1 MFSRSIVAGGIVVLL
16 TLHRVF
22 AAGPTAVPDS
32 PADLPK
38 GPPPPPVPLLS
49 ADDAIK
55 TMKLPPGFRI
65 ETVAA
70 EPLIEHPVAMTFDAD
85 GRAWVVEMRSY
96 MPDVEGAGESAP
108 TGRVTMLE
116 DVDGDGRMDRSRVFL
131 DNLVLPRAIAV
142 VRDGLLVAAPPKLLF
157 CRDTNGD
164 GKCDEQTLVA
174 NDYGLRGNP
183 EHMPNGLLL
192 GLDNWIYSANYDKRI
207 RWNPGGGGAWVSEI
221 VPEFGQW
228 GISQDNFG
236 RLFHNTNT
244 DQLRASLIAPHYA
257 DRNPHYR
264 TAAAVNEQV
273 AKDQS
278 VYPAHATA
286 VDRGYLD
293 NIMRPDGTLRA
304 FTAACA
310 PLIYRGGLFP
320 DEFAGN
326 AFVCEP
332 AANLIKRNIIHEGDD
347 GSLWATNAYEKDEFL
362 TSTYERFRPVNL
374 TLGPDGAIYVI
385 DMHHGLIQHK
395 TYLTTYCK
403 EQYEAKQLDKHLET
417 GRIYRIVANANA
429 DSRGREPAVPLK
441 LSKAATAQLVEYLG
455 HKNGWYRDTAQRLLV
470 ERGDVKSIALLRN
483 GATKHKNPLA
493 RLHAL
498 WTLEGLRIRDPNVIL
513 PALADADPKIRAAA
527 IRLGEALFTTP
538 MQAKAT
544 AAVLNLAADA
554 QPDVQLQFAL
564 TVSALGTPDA
574 DAAIASV
581 LTSDC
586 RNARVREAVIT
597 GVRGRELDLLARLLD
612 QPQWSTP
619 KPGRAEMLTALSRCI
634 VNEAN
639 ARRVARLLEF
649 IAEQPSDRAW
659 RQAALLEAFGP
670 PTGVKRPRTLKPIT
684 LDVEPIKF
692 LSLLT
697 KSAGPDDALQSK
709 LQDARAR
716 IHWPG
721 EPGYKPPPPPPPLTS
736 EQQAQFERGRI
747 VYGATCAACHKPN
760 GLGQVGLAP
769 PLLDSEWALGP
780 PRRLARIIL
789 HGVQGPITV
798 DGETFNLDMPG
809 LGKLSDD
816 EIADVMTYVRRA
828 WGHGASPA
836 TTADVGKIRATTR
849 PVPWTEREL
858 LKAR

>member
-1 MFSRSIVAGGIVVLL
+1 MLFRRIALAAVALFFVTTHPG
-16 TLHRVF
+16 F

-32 PADLPK
+32 PPDLPK
-38 GPPPPPVPLLS
+38 GPPPPPVPFLS
-49 ADDAIK
+49 AEEAIR
-55 TMKLPPGFRI
+55 TIKLPLGFRI
-65 ETVAA
+65 EPVAA

-96 MPDVEGAGESAP
+96 MPDVEGGGESAP

-116 DVDGDGRMDRSRVFL
+116 DLNGDGRMDRATVFL
-131 DNLVLPRAIAV
+131 DNLILPRAIAV

-183 EHMPNGLLL
+183 EHMPNGPLLA
-192 GLDNWIYSANYDKRI
+192 LDNWIYSANYDKRL
-207 RWNPGGGGAWVSEI
+207 RWNPGGGGAWTSEP
-221 VPEFGQW
+221 VPELGQW
-228 GISQDNFG
+228 GISQDNYG

-244 DQLRASLIAPHYA
+244 DQLRGSLIAPHYA
-257 DRNPHYR
+257 DRNPHFR
-264 TAAAVNEQV
+264 TAPAVNEQI

-293 NIMRPDGTLRA
+293 TIMRPDGTLRA

-320 DEFAGN
+320 EEFDGN

-332 AANLIKRNIIHEGDD
+332 AANLIKRDVIHKGDD
-347 GSLWATNAYEKDEFL
+347 GSMTATNAYEKDEFL

-374 TLGPDGAIYVI
+374 TVGPDGAMYVI

-395 TYLTTYCK
+395 TYLTTYCR
-403 EQYEAKQLDKHLET
+403 ELYEAKELDKHLGT
-417 GRIYRIVANANA
+417 GRIYRIVPAAPDTKA
-429 DSRGREPAVPLK
+429 IASRR
-441 LSKAATAQLVEYLG
+441 LSQATTPQLVEYLAD
-455 HKNGWYRDTAQRLLV
+455 KNGWSRDTAQRLLV

-483 GATKHKNPLA
+483 VATKHVNPLA

-513 PALADADPKIRAAA
+513 AALGDSDPKIRAAA
-527 IRLGEALFTTP
+527 IRLAEPLFTTP
-538 MQAKAT
+538 MQAKAS
-544 AAVLNLAADA
+544 AAVLKLAGDA
-554 QPDVQLQFAL
+554 QADVRLQFAL
-564 TVSALGTPDA
+564 TVGALGTPES

-581 LTSDC
+581 LTSDSHI
-586 RNARVREAVIT
+586 ARVREAVIT

-612 QPQWSTP
+612 HPQWSTP
-619 KPGRAEMLTALSRCI
+619 QPGRAEMLTALARCI
-634 VNEAN
+634 VTEAN
-639 ARRVARLLEF
+639 ARRVARLLEAV
-649 IAEQPSDRAW
+649 AEQSTDRAW
-659 RQAALLEAFGP
+659 RQLALLDAFGAP
-670 PTGVKRPRTLKPIT
+670 KGIKRPRPLKPII
-684 LDVEPIKF
+684 LDAEPTKF
-692 LSLLT
+692 LALLSDNAST
-697 KSAGPDDALQSK
+697 DDAFQSK
-709 LQDARAR
+709 LKDARAR

-721 EPGYKPPPPPPPLTS
+721 EPGYTPPPPPPPLNG

-769 PLLDSEWALGP
+769 PLLDSEWTLGP

-789 HGVQGPITV
+789 HGVQGPITI
-798 DGETFNLDMPG
+798 DGETWNLDMPA

-828 WGHGASPA
+828 WSHGASPVA
-836 TTADVGKIRATTR
+836 PGDIKKLRATTR

-858 LKAR
+858 LKVR